1 VRVRYWAS
9 ARAAARVEEDLL
21 EVGGPVTLD
30 ALCDRAKQ
38 LHATS
43 ARFAS
48 VLGTCS
54 FLVEDWPVGTRE
66 SANVVVLPG
75 ETVEVLPPFAGG

>member
-1 VRVRYWAS
+1 VRYWAS
-9 ARAAARVEEDLL
+9 ARAAAGVEEDLL
-21 EVGGPVTLD
+21 DVIGPVSLEV
-30 ALCDRAKQ
+30 LCDQAKQ

-54 FLVEDWPVGTRE
+54 FLIDDRPVGTRE
-66 SANVVVLPG
+66 SASVIVRPG

>member
-1 VRVRYWAS
+1 VRYWAS
-9 ARAAARVEEDLL
+9 ARAAAGVEEDLL
-21 EVGGPVTLD
+21 DVTGPVSLEI
-30 ALCDRAKQ
+30 LCDQAKQ
-38 LHATS
+38 QHAAS

-54 FLVEDWPVGTRE
+54 FLIGDRPVGSRE
-66 SANVVVLPG
+66 SGTVIVLPG